1 MNSKFRLSWDEY
13 FMQIAESAQAR
24 SNCIRNS
31 VGAVIVKEK
40 RIIATGYNGT
50 PAGIINCI
58 DGGCKRCSDRHANIL
73 KINERK
79 DLCICV
85 HAELNAILQSAYHG
99 ASTKGATLYCTIAPC
114 LQCAKAIINA
124 GIKEVIFK
132 ISYTTEG
139 VDNNGINLLSQAGVK
154 VKNIN
159 GES

>member
-1 MNSKFRLSWDEY
+1 MNKKRLSWDEY
-13 FMQIAESAQAR
+13 FMQIAQSAQAR
-24 SNCIRNS
+24 SNCIRDS

-50 PAGIINCI
+50 PAGITNCV

-73 KINERK
+73 KTNERK

-85 HAELNAILQSAYHG
+85 HAELNALLQSAYHG

-124 GIKEVIFK
+124 GIAEVIYK
-132 ISYTTEG
+132 HPHTTEG
-139 VDNNGINLLSQAGVK
+139 IDNKGIDLLSKAGVK
-154 VKNIN
+154 VGKI
-159 GES
+159 

>member
-1 MNSKFRLSWDEY
+1 MNKLRLSWDEY
-13 FMQIAESAQAR
+13 FMQIAQSAQAR

-50 PAGIINCI
+50 PAGITNCV

-73 KINERK
+73 KTNERK

-85 HAELNAILQSAYHG
+85 HAELNALLQSAYHG

-124 GIKEVIFK
+124 GISRLIYKK
-132 ISYTTEG
+132 SYTTKG
-139 VDNNGINLLSQAGVK
+139 IDNNGTDLLSQAGVE
-154 VKNIN
+154 V
-159 GES
+159 GQL

>member
-1 MNSKFRLSWDEY
+1 MNSKRLSWDQY
-13 FMQIAESAQAR
+13 FMQIAQSAQAR

-50 PAGIINCI
+50 PAGIPNCI

-73 KINERK
+73 KTNERK

-85 HAELNAILQSAYHG
+85 HAELNALLQSAYHG
-99 ASTKGATLYCTIAPC
+99 VSTKGATIYCTIAPC

-124 GIKEVIFK
+124 GIIEVIFENHH
-132 ISYTTEG
+132 TTEG
-139 VDNNGINLLSQAGVK
+139 VDTKGINLLSQAQVSVK
-154 VKNIN
+154 QI
-159 GES
+159 

>member
-1 MNSKFRLSWDEY
+1 MNSKLAKRLSWDEY
-13 FMQIAESAQAR
+13 FMQIARSAQAR

-50 PAGIINCI
+50 PASIPNCV

-73 KINERK
+73 KTNERK

-85 HAELNAILQSAYHG
+85 HAELNALLQSAYHG

-124 GIKEVIFK
+124 GISEVIYK
-132 ISYTTEG
+132 DPHTTEG
-139 VDNNGINLLSQAGVK
+139 IDTKGTDLLSQARVGVK
-154 VKNIN
+154 HM
-159 GES
+159 